1 MEEAQREASIFP
13 DQSNACCLR
22 RTHSFRSPAD
32 RGQDDDGRMGRM
44 RDSSSVVADTT
55 CARSVTIVRALS
67 VGATSCK
74 RTKEERGERERE
86 NLLEEEKQREQQTR
100 RGEEKGEE
108 HFVVQNTHG
117 GYLMVG

>member
-1 MEEAQREASIFP
+1 MCEVSDHRA
-13 DQSNACCLR
+13 
-22 RTHSFRSPAD
+22 RTL
-32 RGQDDDGRMGRM
+32 GGRNFLQANEG
-44 RDSSSVVADTT
+44 
-55 CARSVTIVRALS
+55 
-67 VGATSCK
+67 
-74 RTKEERGERERE
+74 EERERE